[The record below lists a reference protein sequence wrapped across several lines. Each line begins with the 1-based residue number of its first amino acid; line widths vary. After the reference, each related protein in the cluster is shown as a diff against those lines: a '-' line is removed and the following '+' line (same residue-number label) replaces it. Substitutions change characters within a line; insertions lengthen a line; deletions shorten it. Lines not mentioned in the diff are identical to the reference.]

1 CLILGFRGRLRGPRG
16 EALHEKWRQALF
28 AFAWQREADAADL
41 GRRLEQ
47 PAAAPPRRLPVRA
60 ALPDGFRLG
69 LAVLGL
75 VLLMNGIGHLFWRDI
90 QHEMAAVTHL
100 ADAEQAP

>member
-1 CLILGFRGRLRGPRG
+1 MRSG
-16 EALHEKWRQALF
+16 
-28 AFAWQREADAADL
+28 
-41 GRRLEQ
+41 GRRCSPSPGSARRTPPTSAVALSSLP
-47 PAAAPPRRLPVRA
+47 PALPVPRA

-75 VLLMNGIGHLFWRDI
+75 VLLMSGIGHLFWRDI

>member
-1 CLILGFRGRLRGPRG
+1 MCEGAGCSVAPARVHSDLS
-16 EALHEKWRQALF
+16 ALP
-28 AFAWQREADAADL
+28 
-41 GRRLEQ
+41 
-47 PAAAPPRRLPVRA
+47 PAPRLPVRA

-75 VLLMNGIGHLFWRDI
+75 VLLMSGIGHLFWRDI

>member
-1 CLILGFRGRLRGPRG
+1 MATLTTR
-16 EALHEKWRQALF
+16 A
-28 AFAWQREADAADL
+28 
-41 GRRLEQ
+41 
-47 PAAAPPRRLPVRA
+47 PRRLPVRA

-75 VLLMNGIGHLFWRDI
+75 VLLMSGIGHLFWRDI

>member
-1 CLILGFRGRLRGPRG
+1 
-16 EALHEKWRQALF
+16 
-28 AFAWQREADAADL
+28 
-41 GRRLEQ
+41 
-47 PAAAPPRRLPVRA
+47 

-75 VLLMNGIGHLFWRDI
+75 VLLMSGIGHLFWRDI

-100 ADAEQAP
+100 ADPEQAP

>member
-1 CLILGFRGRLRGPRG
+1 M
-16 EALHEKWRQALF
+16 
-28 AFAWQREADAADL
+28 
-41 GRRLEQ
+41 
-47 PAAAPPRRLPVRA
+47 RA

-75 VLLMNGIGHLFWRDI
+75 VLLMSGIGHLFWRDI
-90 QHEMAAVTHL
+90 QYEMAAVTHL

>member
-1 CLILGFRGRLRGPRG
+1 GVAPSAGPR
-16 EALHEKWRQALF
+16 
-28 AFAWQREADAADL
+28 AAPAAPR
-41 GRRLEQ
+41 GRRLEH
-47 PAAAPPRRLPVRA
+47 PAAAPPRRRRGRA

-75 VLLMNGIGHLFWRDI
+75 VLLMSGIGHLFWRDI

>member
-1 CLILGFRGRLRGPRG
+1 
-16 EALHEKWRQALF
+16 
-28 AFAWQREADAADL
+28 
-41 GRRLEQ
+41 
-47 PAAAPPRRLPVRA
+47 
-60 ALPDGFRLG
+60 RLG

-75 VLLMNGIGHLFWRDI
+75 VLLMSCIGHLFWRDI

>member
-1 CLILGFRGRLRGPRG
+1 FYRCNMWHVQGRERDVLVDSGSGLVSLR
-16 EALHEKWRQALF
+16 
-28 AFAWQREADAADL
+28 
-41 GRRLEQ
+41 EQ
-47 PAAAPPRRLPVRA
+47 LPWLTERP
-60 ALPDGFRLG
+60 L

-75 VLLMNGIGHLFWRDI
+75 VLLMSGIGHLFWRDI

>member
-1 CLILGFRGRLRGPRG
+1 SPASPVIADPMPRSTW
-16 EALHEKWRQALF
+16 AI
-28 AFAWQREADAADL
+28 
-41 GRRLEQ
+41 
-47 PAAAPPRRLPVRA
+47 RA
-60 ALPDGFRLG
+60 YSRLPDGFRLG

-75 VLLMNGIGHLFWRDI
+75 VLLMSGIGHLFWRDI